1 MGPKGSSGNSTRP
14 YRYSRVM
21 DRRGGEPREAPRT
34 RLFITLPIRRRFELR
49 TGGDGNG
56 MKVETRVARL
66 RTFRPSREMDT
77 RRFSSRDDAP
87 AAETNTPEVGRR
99 EASTIRLSQVAG
111 SRVPK
116 GQPYERRTG

>member
-1 MGPKGSSGNSTRP
+1 
-14 YRYSRVM
+14 M

-34 RLFITLPIRRRFELR
+34 RLFITLDRRRFGLN
-49 TGGDGNG
+49 GGERYIST
-56 MKVETRVARL
+56 KEETRVARL
-66 RTFRPSREMDT
+66 RTFRPSREMDA

-87 AAETNTPEVGRR
+87 AAETNTPEVGRP

>member
-1 MGPKGSSGNSTRP
+1 
-14 YRYSRVM
+14 M

-34 RLFITLPIRRRFELR
+34 RLFVTLPNRRRFGLR
-49 TGGDGNG
+49 SGGDGNG

-66 RTFRPSREMDT
+66 RTFRPSREMDA

-87 AAETNTPEVGRR
+87 AAETNTPEVGRI

>member
-1 MGPKGSSGNSTRP
+1 
-14 YRYSRVM
+14 M

-34 RLFITLPIRRRFELR
+34 RLFITLPNRRRFGLR

-56 MKVETRVARL
+56 MKVETRVGPA
-66 RTFRPSREMDT
+66 TNKPPFQWMDGA
-77 RRFSSRDDAP
+77 RFSSRDDAP

-116 GQPYERRTG
+116 DQPYERRTG

>member
-1 MGPKGSSGNSTRP
+1 
-14 YRYSRVM
+14 M

-34 RLFITLPIRRRFELR
+34 RLFVTLPNRRGLGLR
-49 TGGDGNG
+49 AAGGGTE
-56 MKVETRVARL
+56 MKAETRVARL
-66 RTFRPSREMDT
+66 RTCPPSRGMDNA
-77 RRFSSRDDAP
+77 RFSSRDDAP

-116 GQPYERRTG
+116 LEPYERRTG